1 MKIYHHLNRGHVQTS
16 WLDSYHSFSFGQ
28 WYDPSLLGVSSLRVI
43 NEDTIAPHQGFGTH
57 PHKNMEILTYVLE
70 GQLTHQDSMGN
81 HGIIQAGEW
90 QLMSAGSGVQHS
102 EVNHTDQPVHLLQ
115 IWLHPNVSNAKPNY
129 QQIQLNAKQLPNQW
143 HLIIGLQAPMEIR
156 QDATI
161 RVNFLTQNQLTMI
174 DATHGLSYVHII
186 TGKISVDGEI
196 LHTGDAFEVSKLTQV
211 QSLEDS
217 HLLWFDLVHN

>member
-28 WYDPSLLGVSSLRVI
+28 WYEPSLLGVSSLRVI

-90 QLMSAGSGVQHS
+90 QLMSAGSGVEHS
-102 EVNHTDQPVHLLQ
+102 EVNHTNQPVHLLQ
-115 IWLHPNVSNAKPNY
+115 IWLHPNISNAKPNY

-143 HLIIGLQAPMEIR
+143 HPIAGLNAPMEIR

-161 RVNFLTQNQLTMI
+161 RVNFLTQHQSTPI
-174 DATHGLSYVHII
+174 DPIHGLIYVHII
-186 TGKISVDGEI
+186 EGKVLVDGEM
-196 LHTGDAFEVSKLTQV
+196 LHTGDAFEISKPTHI
-211 QSLEDS
+211 QSLENS
-217 HLLWFDLVHN
+217 HLLWFDLVQN